1 MLWYFAVMA
10 EPDNIVL
17 EHLGYIRGGVDA
29 LRDDTREV
37 KHRVGSVERELAH
50 VHIKVAELAERV
62 DRVSDRLERV
72 EKRLDLTDA

>member
-1 MLWYFAVMA
+1 MV

-17 EHLGYIRGGVDA
+17 EHLRHIRGAGDG
-29 LRDDTREV
+29 LREDMREV
-37 KHRVGSVERELAH
+37 KHRIGSIEREVAH
-50 VHIKVAELAERV
+50 VHVKVAELSERV

>member
-1 MLWYFAVMA
+1 MA

-17 EHLGYIRGGVDA
+17 EHLRHIGGAVDA
-29 LRDDTREV
+29 LRDDMCEV
-37 KHRVGSVERELAH
+37 RHRVGAVDRELAH
-50 VHIKVAELAERV
+50 VHVKVAELSERV